1 MQGFQACIHLLGRN
15 GWHFIRTEFWYGIVL
30 ICCSSLSRYPR
41 LGWMKQRDGAVIAVD
56 DACRIGLRAW
66 RGRYKET
73 VTYYSPRCLEAST
86 RMSTG
91 TGDGSTVN

>member
-1 MQGFQACIHLLGRN
+1 
-15 GWHFIRTEFWYGIVL
+15 
-30 ICCSSLSRYPR
+30 
-41 LGWMKQRDGAVIAVD
+41 MKQRDGAVIAVD

-73 VTYYSPRCLEAST
+73 VTYCSPRCLEAST